1 MLKFEITKSESVNPN
16 EVEILAHVTKHIE
29 DAQIFIT
36 SGEESK
42 AQFELNYVE
51 RVLFRY
57 RKSILQIVE
66 AKDLEKI
73 YNAPT
78 FPGFENL

>member
-29 DAQIFIT
+29 DAKIFIT